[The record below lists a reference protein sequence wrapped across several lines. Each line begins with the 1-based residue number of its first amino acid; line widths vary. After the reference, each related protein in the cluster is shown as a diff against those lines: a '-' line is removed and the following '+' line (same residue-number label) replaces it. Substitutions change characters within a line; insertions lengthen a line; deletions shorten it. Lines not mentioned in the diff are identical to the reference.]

1 MLQADHSGWQRLAV
15 AVALWSFAYAAYRAY
30 YALGGEFGM
39 IGEPISRELFR
50 SVNAIGAAIILV
62 AGIVPL
68 AALRFG
74 GVRRILPV
82 ICWIAA
88 VGCCMHA
95 LVDMTLRVFSLTGVH
110 PTQLP
115 TTFWRSFDRHASDVQ
130 GLLLNEPWF
139 LIEGLLWGALGV
151 AIVQASRR
159 RLWKLSAVTAS
170 LLLTIVGV
178 LSGLDIIGSFHI
190 A

>member
-62 AGIVPL
+62 AGIVP
-68 AALRFG
+68 
-74 GVRRILPV
+74 
-82 ICWIAA
+82 IAA

-130 GLLLNEPWF
+130 DLLLNEPWF